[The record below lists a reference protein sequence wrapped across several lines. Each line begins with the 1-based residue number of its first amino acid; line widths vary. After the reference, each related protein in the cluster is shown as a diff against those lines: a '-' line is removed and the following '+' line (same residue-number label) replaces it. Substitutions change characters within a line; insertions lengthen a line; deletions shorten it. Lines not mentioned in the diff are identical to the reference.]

1 MMLKLSDWANIAEI
15 VSAIALVLT
24 LLYVGYE
31 LRLNTMESR
40 LANIH
45 AMTAQSQAIALA
57 IATSSELSKSLA
69 LPFQEL
75 TRPQVARIRMLL
87 STALRGAETAHI
99 LYSDG
104 LLEERYWRGKA
115 EEVLILLED
124 RDWQK
129 HWRRRRDYFD
139 RDFATWLDQ
148 AIVDRYGS

>member
-1 MMLKLSDWANIAEI
+1 MKLKLSDWANIAEI
-15 VSAIALVLT
+15 VSAIALVFT

-31 LRLNTMESR
+31 LHLNTTESH

-57 IATSSELSKSLA
+57 IATSSELSNSLA
-69 LPFQEL
+69 MPFDEL
-75 TRPQVARIRMLL
+75 TRSQVVQIRMLL
-87 STALRGAETAHI
+87 STALRGAETAYI

-115 EEVLILLED
+115 EEVLILLGD

-129 HWRRRRDYFD
+129 NWRMWRDYFD

-148 AIVDRYGS
+148 AIKDRYGS